1 MAVHLDTQSEQIS
14 QLVADAENTS
24 EDVTKG
30 NKELKRASE
39 RGSTARIVFWTTVGV
54 CGFLVG
60 WDLVF

>member
-1 MAVHLDTQSEQIS
+1 VNLNTQSEQIS
-14 QLVADAENTS
+14 QLVADAVNTS

-39 RGSTARIVFWTTVGV
+39 RGSTARMVFWVTVGV